1 MLDLA
6 DCIKS
11 ISMTKNLSDEPAY
24 TVKEASEKVGVSAH
38 TLRYYDKMN
47 LFPLVKRN
55 AANVR
60 LFSEAD
66 LEWIRIVECLRSTD
80 MPIHEVQHY
89 VSLCLKGNS
98 TIDERV
104 DIIKKNEA
112 ILRQKIEQ
120 MQYNL
125 QLLQFK
131 MNYYLKIQQDRQK
144 EDLLNP
150 IYHTKKD
157 KKELEER

>member
-1 MLDLA
+1 MFDIDIE

-11 ISMTKNLSDEPAY
+11 ISMNKQLSDEPVY
-24 TVKEASEKVGVSAH
+24 TVKEASEKIGISAH
-38 TLRYYDKMN
+38 TIRYYDKMK
-47 LFPLVKRN
+47 LFPFVKRN

-66 LEWIRIVECLRSTD
+66 LEWIRIVECLRRTN

-89 VSLCLKGNS
+89 VNLCLKGNS

-104 DIIKKNEA
+104 KIIQKHEA
-112 ILRQKIEQ
+112 ILSKQIEQ
-120 MQYNL
+120 MQYSL

-131 MNYYLKIQQDRQK
+131 ANYYLKIQKDWQQ

-150 IYHTKKD
+150 IYHTQKKS
-157 KKELEER
+157 KER

>member
-1 MLDLA
+1 MN
-6 DCIKS
+6 KH
-11 ISMTKNLSDEPAY
+11 LSNEPAY
-24 TVKEASEKVGVSAH
+24 TVKEASEKLGISSH
-38 TLRYYDKMN
+38 TIRFYDKMK

-66 LEWIRIVECLRSTD
+66 LEWIRIVECLRRTD

-89 VSLCLKGNS
+89 VNLCLKGNS
-98 TIDERV
+98 TIDERL
-104 DIIKKNEA
+104 E
-112 ILRQKIEQ
+112 ILQKHAALLKQQIEQ
-120 MQYNL
+120 MQYNY

-131 MNYYLKIQQDRQK
+131 VSYYLKIQKDRQQ

-150 IYHTKKD
+150 VCHTKND
-157 KKELEER
+157 

>member
-1 MLDLA
+1 MFDLT

-11 ISMTKNLSDEPAY
+11 ISMNKHLSDEPAY
-24 TVKEASEKVGVSAH
+24 TVKEASEKVGISSH
-38 TLRYYDKMN
+38 TLRYYDKMK

-66 LEWIRIVECLRSTD
+66 LEWIRIVECLRRTD

-89 VSLCLKGNS
+89 VNLCLKGNS

-104 DIIKKNEA
+104 KIIQKHEA
-112 ILRQKIEQ
+112 LLKQEIEQ

-131 MNYYLKIQQDRQK
+131 ISYYLKIQKDRQQ

-150 IYHTKKD
+150 ICHTKKD
-157 KKELEER
+157 